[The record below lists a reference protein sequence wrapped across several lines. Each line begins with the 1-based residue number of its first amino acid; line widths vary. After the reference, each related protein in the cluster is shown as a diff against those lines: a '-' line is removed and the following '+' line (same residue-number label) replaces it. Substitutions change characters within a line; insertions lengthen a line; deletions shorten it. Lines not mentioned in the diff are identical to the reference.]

1 MSERMDWRTAA
12 LATGPS
18 EREAAEEGVR
28 LAYRRAGL
36 PEPES
41 VEWVASPLAAA
52 RLLSGAGRTERGASV
67 RQAVRDRP
75 VAEERAAV
83 HAELGPLGWGERW
96 RATGAEVWALTAP
109 LVERVRTAVV
119 AELAPGRQDE
129 PALRVLMLEAVLG
142 PQEAPWIAAL
152 RPDGEPNGLDGLA
165 AVAGAAGWWWPYERR
180 VVLSERPTEIHR
192 DELGRLHRMDGP
204 ALVFPDGFALHAFRG
219 MPVPPDFLE
228 ELESLTP
235 QRITDEGNAELRRV
249 MFEHY
254 GYERYLRETGAKPV
268 DRDETGVLWRIAQF
282 DDEDIVMVE
291 VVNSTPEPD
300 GTRRTYWL
308 RVPPRTRTAREAVA
322 WTFGLDAE
330 SYAPSRQT

>member
-1 MSERMDWRTAA
+1 MSERMDWRAAA
-12 LATGPS
+12 LTTGPS
-18 EREAAEEGVR
+18 EREVAEEGVR

-36 PEPES
+36 AEPQS

-52 RLLSGAGRTERGASV
+52 RLLSSAGGAERGPSV
-67 RQAVRDRP
+67 RSTVRDQP
-75 VAEERAAV
+75 IAEERAAV

-96 RATGAEVWALTAP
+96 RATGAELWTLTAP

-119 AELAPGRQDE
+119 SELAPAREEE
-129 PALRVLMLEAVLG
+129 PALRVLMLDAVLG
-142 PQEAPWIAAL
+142 SHEAPWLAAL
-152 RPDGEPNGLDGLA
+152 RPGRASGLDGLA

-180 VVLSERPTEIHR
+180 VVLSERPTEIHL

-204 ALVFPDGFALHAFRG
+204 AMVFPDGFALHAFRG
-219 MPVPPDFLE
+219 MPVPAGFLE

-235 QRITDEGNAELRRV
+235 QRITDEENAELRRV

-254 GYERYLRETGAKPV
+254 GYDRYLRETGATPV
-268 DRDETGVLWRIAQF
+268 DRDETGVLWRIEQL
-282 DDEDIVMVE
+282 DDENIVIVE